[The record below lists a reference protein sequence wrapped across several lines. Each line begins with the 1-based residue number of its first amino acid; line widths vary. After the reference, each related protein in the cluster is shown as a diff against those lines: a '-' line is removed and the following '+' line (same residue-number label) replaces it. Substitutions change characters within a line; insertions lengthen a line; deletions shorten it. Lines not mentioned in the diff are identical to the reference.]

1 MPVDYPEIHQ
11 SGWFLLGGS
20 SAGFVGAPSIVA
32 PSIVALQLP
41 AKVVGLPVLVPLSGP
56 LHLAVVPLQGGGFPL
71 VASLCSRPSCLFH
84 QGL

>member
-20 SAGFVGAPSIVA
+20 SAGFVGA

-71 VASLCSRPSCLFH
+71 VASLCSRP
-84 QGL
+84 